1 MEQSKKISRK
11 VISVVLSLLMVFS
24 CFSGMSLTAWATS
37 DKTVAGLG
45 TSAIGNPTSTN
56 SSASAWAGSYV
67 YYGKYDG
74 TSPTKYRVLDKASND
89 FGVDGGSLLLDCDT
103 TLYNAKFHDSNNA
116 WSSSSLKSGLQ
127 GDAFWN
133 KSGVFTEQEKDAIAS
148 STKADAAQNDGSGS
162 NILSYAALSD
172 DTVFVLDAKEA
183 SRASYGY
190 ASKGARK
197 KSGTS
202 GDGWWLRSPNEGNG
216 KAGFVLG
223 TMDVGRIGNNIVSN
237 NNGGVSPAFNINLSS
252 VIFTSLITGT
262 AGAAGA
268 EYKLTLKD
276 DKLGIARTTG
286 KKVAQSENKLTIP
299 YTVSGDNSANAT
311 QVSVLVTDKAYTESD
326 ATILKYGKLA
336 DVTSTS
342 LSGTADF
349 TLPDG
354 LTGTL
359 GTDYHIYLLTEDVN
373 GEKETDYANL
383 KEITADDIN
392 SAPTETL
399 LTKITPTGIDT
410 YSESVP
416 GVVTVTLS
424 NISRY
429 SSGWAYGGTVT
440 VAPKEG
446 YTITKCIFDAR
457 AGAVEDT
464 EAPFSIDV
472 GSATYVRSVEVYGYQ
487 AASDSYIDGSGE
499 SQTVNATELAASTTS
514 WTNGS
519 WYIVPAGGL
528 TISGRIT
535 VNGTVNLILRDG
547 ATLTASAGITTTGAT
562 LNIYAQS
569 AGTGTL
575 TAKGSNGARNST
587 GGSAGIGGCGG
598 AYEENGG
605 AGGTVSIFG
614 GTVTATGG
622 NSSGGGGGAG
632 IGGGGAGLGRGQTGG
647 AGGTVS
653 IFGGTITAT
662 GGDSEDGG
670 AGAGI
675 GGGGK
680 EMRGSAGA
688 NGALTLGKG
697 VKLYS
702 GTNNSG
708 TVLDG
713 SDSTARSYSGSRPQK
728 MFAEFIS
735 AGSVDKTAL
744 NDAITAAETLYNSIK
759 DDTNYSTIAVTLKT
773 AIDAAKEV
781 ADSETADQDAV
792 DTAKTAIT
800 TAKTNA
806 EAAKKDV
813 DDTNAAN
820 AVITK
825 INALPATESVTSENK
840 DAIEAARAA
849 YNALTDDQ
857 KKKVDATVLAKLT
870 DAETA
875 LQDAID
881 TETAGA
887 ATNTINALPDADKV
901 TTADKEKIEAARKA
915 YNDLTDDQKKK
926 VSDDTLKKLTDAE
939 DALAAATVSEEIGT
953 LPDADKITAENKA
966 AIEAA
971 KKAYDE
977 LTDEQKQYVDK
988 TTKEKLETAVTA
1000 LAIVLLPAAD
1010 EITAANKEAIEAARK
1025 AYNALSDEQKSEL
1038 GTATKEKLEAAEAAL
1053 AIAVLPAADDVTSE
1067 NKEAIEAA
1075 RKAYDALNDEQ
1086 KASVGTAAKQKLEA
1100 AEAALAIALLPTPS
1114 DVSAED
1120 KEAIEAARKAYDAL
1134 NDAQKAS
1141 VGKTAKEK
1149 LEAAEAALAIVLL
1162 PETDEI
1168 TTEDKA
1174 EIEAARKAYDALND
1188 AQKALAGDEVKAK
1201 LEAAEVAL
1209 TKALVE
1215 ALPAADKVT
1224 AEDKDAIEEAR
1235 KAYNALTDEQ
1245 KLSVGEDAKAVLE
1258 AAEAALAI
1266 AELPAADKV
1275 TAEDKAAIEAAAKA
1289 YDALSDEQKEMVGEA
1304 AKSKLEA
1311 AKAALAIALLPEAD
1325 KVTSADKAD
1334 IEAARKAYDAL
1345 TDEQKSELGTAA
1357 KEKLEAVEVKLTK
1370 ELISELPSAGA
1381 ITTADATDVAAAKE
1395 TFDKLND
1402 EQKKGITPAQK
1413 AKLEAAV
1420 QALSDAEVYEVRT
1433 AINKLPVASE
1443 VTAENEEAIKDARKA
1458 YDALT
1463 DEQKVFVG
1471 ETAKSKL
1478 ITDEAAHD
1486 IAKPPAQSDVT
1497 AEDKDDI
1504 AAARKTY
1511 DALTLAQKEE
1521 LGENAKKKL
1530 DNAEVGLVERQLE
1543 ALPTEVTGS
1552 EREAIEAAR
1561 KAYDALTDEQK
1572 ASVNPETLKKLTD
1585 AEAVI
1590 DAAEKEAKDT
1600 AAANAVSDT
1609 INAIPAASEVTPENK
1624 DAIEAARKA
1633 YEELTDDQKAK
1644 VTPETLKKLT
1654 DAETALK
1661 EAIDTAAAKDA
1672 TDKIN
1677 AVPETD
1683 KVTTKDEAA
1692 IDAAR
1697 KAYDALT
1704 EDQKAKIAPETL
1716 KKLTD
1721 AEEALTVA
1729 KNNVAAFNA
1738 NKALEQKAADEL
1750 ALATDSAAGKKLIAN
1765 AKAAL
1770 DKLAYDESK
1779 TPEENKAAQQA
1790 VLTKLK
1796 ADLKEQRVWE
1806 SEVARAK
1813 LNSNARG
1820 TANKKGFNVTWGAAP
1835 NAAKYVVYAA
1845 YCDGKSAY
1853 KKVATVKGDVN
1864 SYSITK
1870 LGGKKVDTSKCI
1882 RVYIIAYRLVNG
1894 KYVKVAQ
1901 SVALHIAGVN
1911 NKTQTNA
1918 KAITVKNDSLT
1929 LKLNKS
1935 TTLKPTIVRENAK
1948 KKMSAHT
1955 AQFRYQ
1961 STNLRVVKVDANGKI
1976 TAVGKGTAT
1985 IYVFANNG
1993 KLKSVKITVK

>member
-24 CFSGMSLTAWATS
+24 CFSGMGLTAWATS

-45 TSAIGNPTSTN
+45 TNAIGNPTSTN

-74 TSPTKYRVLDKASND
+74 TNPTKYRVLDRASND
-89 FGVDGGSLLLDCDT
+89 FGVAGGSLLLDCDT
-103 TLYNAKFHDSNNA
+103 TLYNAAFHDSNNT
-116 WSSSSLKSGLQ
+116 WSSSSLRSGLQ

-133 KSGVFTEQEKDAIAS
+133 KEGVFTEQEKDAIAS
-148 STKADAAQNDGSGS
+148 SKKADAAQNDGSGS

-190 ASKGARK
+190 ASDGTRK
-197 KSGTS
+197 KPNGSS
-202 GDGWWLRSPNEGNG
+202 VYGWWLRSPYKDAGTRASFVYDRSSGNIQDY
-216 KAGFVLG
+216 FVKSN
-223 TMDVGRIGNNIVSN
+223 VGI
-237 NNGGVSPAFNINLSS
+237 GVSPAFNINLSS
-252 VIFTSLITGT
+252 VIFASLITGT

-276 DKLGIARTTG
+276 DNLGIALTSG
-286 KKVAQSENKLTIP
+286 KKVTQSENTLTIP

-311 QVSVLVTDKAYTESD
+311 QVSVLVTDKAYTASD
-326 ATILKYGKLA
+326 AKILKYGKLA

-342 LSGTADF
+342 LSGTANF

-359 GTDYHIYLLTEDVN
+359 GTDYHVYLLAEDVN

-383 KEITADDIN
+383 KEITADDI
-392 SAPTETL
+392 
-399 LTKITPTGIDT
+399 
-410 YSESVP
+410 
-416 GVVTVTLS
+416 
-424 NISRY
+424 
-429 SSGWAYGGTVT
+429 
-440 VAPKEG
+440 
-446 YTITKCIFDAR
+446 
-457 AGAVEDT
+457 
-464 EAPFSIDV
+464 
-472 GSATYVRSVEVYGYQ
+472 
-487 AASDSYIDGSGE
+487 
-499 SQTVNATELAASTTS
+499 
-514 WTNGS
+514 
-519 WYIVPAGGL
+519 
-528 TISGRIT
+528 
-535 VNGTVNLILRDG
+535 
-547 ATLTASAGITTTGAT
+547 
-562 LNIYAQS
+562 
-569 AGTGTL
+569 
-575 TAKGSNGARNST
+575 ST
-587 GGSAGIGGCGG
+587 GPDKS
-598 AYEENGG
+598 
-605 AGGTVSIFG
+605 
-614 GTVTATGG
+614 
-622 NSSGGGGGAG
+622 
-632 IGGGGAGLGRGQTGG
+632 
-647 AGGTVS
+647 
-653 IFGGTITAT
+653 
-662 GGDSEDGG
+662 
-670 AGAGI
+670 
-675 GGGGK
+675 
-680 EMRGSAGA
+680 
-688 NGALTLGKG
+688 ALT
-697 VKLYS
+697 
-702 GTNNSG
+702 
-708 TVLDG
+708 
-713 SDSTARSYSGSRPQK
+713 
-728 MFAEFIS
+728 
-735 AGSVDKTAL
+735 
-744 NDAITAAETLYNSIK
+744 DAITAAETLYDSIK
-759 DDTNYSTIAVTLKT
+759 DDTDYSTIASTLKT

-781 ADSETADQDAV
+781 ADSDTADQDAV
-792 DTAKTAIT
+792 DAAKTAIT

-820 AVITK
+820 AVITQ
-825 INALPATESVTSENK
+825 INALPANEDITSANK
-840 DAIEAARAA
+840 VAIEAARAA

-870 DAETA
+870 NAETA

-881 TETAGA
+881 TEAAGA
-887 ATNTINALPDADKV
+887 ATNTINALPDADEV

-971 KKAYDE
+971 KKTYDE

-1000 LAIVLLPAAD
+1000 LAIALLPAAD

-1025 AYNALSDEQKSEL
+1025 AYDALTDEQKSEL
-1038 GTATKEKLEAAEAAL
+1038 GTAAKEKLEAAETAL

-1075 RKAYDALNDEQ
+1075 RKAYDALNDAQ
-1086 KASVGTAAKQKLEA
+1086 KASVGTAAKEKLEA

-1120 KEAIEAARKAYDAL
+1120 KEAIETARKAYDAL
-1134 NDAQKAS
+1134 NDKQKAS

-1149 LEAAEAALAIVLL
+1149 LEAAQTVLVIAEL

-1174 EIEAARKAYDALND
+1174 AIEAARKAYDALND
-1188 AQKALAGDEVKAK
+1188 AQKELAGDEAKAK

-1224 AEDKDAIEEAR
+1224 AEDKDAIEAAI
-1235 KAYNALTDEQ
+1235 KAYDALTDEQ
-1245 KLSVGEDAKAVLE
+1245 KLSVGEDAKAKLE
-1258 AAEAALAI
+1258 AAQTALAI

-1289 YDALSDEQKEMVGEA
+1289 YDALSDEQKEMVGEV
-1304 AKSKLEA
+1304 AKAKLEA
-1311 AKAALAIALLPEAD
+1311 AKAALAIALLPEAE

-1357 KEKLEAVEVKLTK
+1357 KEKLEAAEVKLTK
-1370 ELISELPSAGA
+1370 ELISELPKASKV
-1381 ITTADATDVAAAKE
+1381 TTADATDVAAAKE

-1478 ITDEAAHD
+1478 IADEAALD
-1486 IAKPPAQSDVT
+1486 IAKLPAQSDVT

-1521 LGENAKKKL
+1521 LGENAKNKL

-1572 ASVNPETLKKLTD
+1572 ASVNPEALKKLTD

>member
-1 MEQSKKISRK
+1 MKQSKKISRK
-11 VISVVLSLLMVFS
+11 VISVLLSLLMVFS
-24 CFSGMSLTAWATS
+24 CFSGVSLTAFA
-37 DKTVAGLG
+37 
-45 TSAIGNPTSTN
+45 
-56 SSASAWAGSYV
+56 
-67 YYGKYDG
+67 
-74 TSPTKYRVLDKASND
+74 
-89 FGVDGGSLLLDCDT
+89 
-103 TLYNAKFHDSNNA
+103 
-116 WSSSSLKSGLQ
+116 
-127 GDAFWN
+127 
-133 KSGVFTEQEKDAIAS
+133 
-148 STKADAAQNDGSGS
+148 
-162 NILSYAALSD
+162 
-172 DTVFVLDAKEA
+172 
-183 SRASYGY
+183 
-190 ASKGARK
+190 
-197 KSGTS
+197 
-202 GDGWWLRSPNEGNG
+202 
-216 KAGFVLG
+216 
-223 TMDVGRIGNNIVSN
+223 
-237 NNGGVSPAFNINLSS
+237 
-252 VIFTSLITGT
+252 
-262 AGAAGA
+262 
-268 EYKLTLKD
+268 
-276 DKLGIARTTG
+276 
-286 KKVAQSENKLTIP
+286 
-299 YTVSGDNSANAT
+299 
-311 QVSVLVTDKAYTESD
+311 
-326 ATILKYGKLA
+326 
-336 DVTSTS
+336 
-342 LSGTADF
+342 
-349 TLPDG
+349 
-354 LTGTL
+354 
-359 GTDYHIYLLTEDVN
+359 
-373 GEKETDYANL
+373 
-383 KEITADDIN
+383 
-392 SAPTETL
+392 APTETL
-399 LTKITPTGIDT
+399 LTKITPTGIST
-410 YSESVP
+410 YSESVA

-424 NISRY
+424 NISRF
-429 SSGWAYGGTVT
+429 SGGRWAYGGTVT
-440 VAPKEG
+440 VAPKTG

-472 GSATYVRSVEVYGYQ
+472 RSVTNVGSVEVYGYQ

-499 SQTVNATELAASTTS
+499 SQTVNATELEATTTN
-514 WTNGS
+514 WTDGS
-519 WYIVPAGGL
+519 WYIVPEGGL

-547 ATLTASAGITTTGAT
+547 ATLTANAGITTTGAT

-569 AGTGTL
+569 AGTGAL
-575 TAKGSNGARNST
+575 TAKGST
-587 GGSAGIGGCGG
+587 GCAGIGGRVGG
-598 AYEENGG
+598 YGSNGG

-622 NSSGGGGGAG
+622 TAEN
-632 IGGGGAGLGRGQTGG
+632 RG
-647 AGGTVS
+647 
-653 IFGGTITAT
+653 
-662 GGDSEDGG
+662 GG

-680 EMRGSAGA
+680 DMRGSAGA
-688 NGALTLGKG
+688 SGTLTLGKG

-708 TVLDG
+708 DVLDG
-713 SDSTARSYSGSRPQK
+713 IDSTERSYNGSRPQN
-728 MFAEFIS
+728 MYAEFIS

-744 NDAITAAETLYNSIK
+744 NNAITAAETLYNSIK
-759 DDTNYSTIAVTLKT
+759 DDTNYSTIASTLKT

-781 ADSETADQDAV
+781 ADSETADQAAV

-820 AVITK
+820 AVITQ
-825 INALPATESVTSENK
+825 INALPAADDVTTANK
-840 DAIEAARAA
+840 EAIEAARAA

-887 ATNTINALPDADKV
+887 ATNTINSLPDADKV
-901 TTADKEKIEAARKA
+901 TTADKEKIEAARKV

-926 VSDDTLKKLTDAE
+926 VSNDTLKKLTDAE
-939 DALAAATVSEEIGT
+939 DALAAATVSEEIGA

-1067 NKEAIEAA
+1067 N
-1075 RKAYDALNDEQ
+1075 
-1086 KASVGTAAKQKLEA
+1086 
-1100 AEAALAIALLPTPS
+1100 
-1114 DVSAED
+1114 

-1402 EQKKGITPAQK
+1402 EQKKEITPAQK

-1478 ITDEAAHD
+1478 IADEAALD
-1486 IAKPPAQSDVT
+1486 IAKLPAQSDVT